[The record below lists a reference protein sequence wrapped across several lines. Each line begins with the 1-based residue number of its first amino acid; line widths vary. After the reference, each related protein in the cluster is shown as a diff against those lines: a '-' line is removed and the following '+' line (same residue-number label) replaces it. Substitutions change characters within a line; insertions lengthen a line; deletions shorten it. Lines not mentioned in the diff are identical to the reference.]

1 MLDTLIRLFVNIVLF
16 MLRILCYA
24 VSLRFLF
31 GEIIK
36 VTMLDTL
43 SSIYGYMDHSV
54 CFIYDYTEFSV
65 SFLVD
70 PFLLDKKDITT

>member
-1 MLDTLIRLFVNIVLF
+1 MLDALIHLFVNIVLF

-36 VTMLDTL
+36 VTMLDTI
-43 SSIYGYMDHSV
+43 SSIYGYMDLDHSV
-54 CFIYDYTEFSV
+54 CFIYDYTIIRNFPY
-65 SFLVD
+65 
-70 PFLLDKKDITT
+70 PFW